1 VSALLDLLS
10 WLLLLAGGF
19 FCITGGL
26 GLLRLPDFYS
36 RSHGGGVLDSL
47 GALLT
52 LAGLALQANHYMVVV
67 KLAMIYMFLFVT
79 GPAAIHALARAA
91 LLAGLKPQLAPPDD
105 GSAQRDGDRE
115 KPPSKS

>member
-1 VSALLDLLS
+1 MSSFVDILS
-10 WLLLLAGGF
+10 WLLLLTGGF
-19 FCITGGL
+19 FCVTGGL

-52 LAGLALQANHYMVVV
+52 LAGLALQADHYMVVV

-79 GPAAIHALARAA
+79 GPTAIHALARAA
-91 LLAGLKPQLAPPDD
+91 LLAGLKPRLAAPVKGGP
-105 GSAQRDGDRE
+105 QRAAGGE
-115 KPPSKS
+115 KQPSKS